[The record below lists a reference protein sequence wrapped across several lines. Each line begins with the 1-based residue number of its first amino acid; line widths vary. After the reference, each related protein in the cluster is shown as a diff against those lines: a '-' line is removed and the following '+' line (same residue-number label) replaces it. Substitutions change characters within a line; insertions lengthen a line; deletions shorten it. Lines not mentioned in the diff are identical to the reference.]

1 MEKVLGQIV
10 ESVKPCQQSS
20 NSTLITS
27 SIRFEIYFKD
37 QFLLQMCSKVLK
49 LQMLLGLLLALLLIP
64 SVPGKRG
71 QEERERGHN
80 ERGRGGGEAD
90 WRREQERR
98 REQEEYE
105 EYEYEYQQQ
114 EQQGEVNSRLQ
125 VGRAQST

>member
-1 MEKVLGQIV
+1 
-10 ESVKPCQQSS
+10 
-20 NSTLITS
+20 
-27 SIRFEIYFKD
+27 
-37 QFLLQMCSKVLK
+37 
-49 LQMLLGLLLALLLIP
+49 MLLGLLLALLLIP

-71 QEERERGHN
+71 HDERERGQR

-114 EQQGEVNSRLQ
+114 EQQGQLNSHLQ
-125 VGRAQST
+125 VILKSDTLGQQCWVGFGFRFRKKSGFDYCHN

>member
-1 MEKVLGQIV
+1 MHIKCLIV
-10 ESVKPCQQSS
+10 EIP
-20 NSTLITS
+20 
-27 SIRFEIYFKD
+27 
-37 QFLLQMCSKVLK
+37 

-71 QEERERGHN
+71 HDERERGHS
-80 ERGRGGGEAD
+80 ERGRGGGDAE

-114 EQQGEVNSRLQ
+114 EQEGELNNRLQ
-125 VGRAQST
+125 VKKTVSEW